1 MKTAK
6 IGQQVRQGDL
16 LLSPV
21 ADLPPGAEIQEDHG
35 IHIVGER
42 TGHAHTLVGTVAVLA
57 GRTYVRGGD
66 VLTHQEHE
74 HIATAPTWYEVTMQR
89 EYVPASRPVRHTL
102 RD

>member
-1 MKTAK
+1 MKSAK
-6 IGQQVRQGDL
+6 IGQQVRQGDV

-21 ADLPPGAEIQEDHG
+21 ADLPPGAEIQGDHG
-35 IHIVGER
+35 IRIVGER
-42 TGHAHTLVGTVAVLA
+42 TGHAHTLVGKVAVLA

-74 HIATAPTWYEVTMQR
+74 HVTTAPTWYEVTRQR
-89 EYVPASRPVRHTL
+89 EYVPASRPVWRAL